1 MFIIFT
7 LSYRNLMADHLRPF
21 SAFVIF
27 ELKRAKIIKSE
38 NNQLTL
44 DLLGLNWKN

>member
-7 LSYRNLMADHLRPF
+7 LSYRNLMSDHLRPF
-21 SAFVIF
+21 SDFVIF
-27 ELKRAKIIKSE
+27 ELKRAKMVKSE

-44 DLLGLNWKN
+44 DLLGLN